1 MCITAPTG
9 PREATAAE
17 SPGQCA
23 EGVRNRRLMNE
34 VVDVDETRGGEV
46 GTERRRRQTEVKVL
60 E

>member
-9 PREATAAE
+9 PREATATE
-17 SPGQCA
+17 SPGQYA
-23 EGVRNRRLMNE
+23 EGVCKRTSMDE